1 MSKEKQ
7 PRKDHA
13 ENLRFQLERNQQL
26 QRRWES
32 EFDQA
37 SQWLLRN
44 WQTARL
50 RQTHADL
57 LQNPRYCPAV
67 EFFLHELYGDR
78 DFSRRD
84 HDIERAYPI
93 IVRTMPAGALH
104 SVVMAIELNVLSHE
118 LDADLLRV
126 LIDEFAITDQIS
138 EDTYLRAYRHCD
150 NYEQRL
156 RQINLI
162 GILGQDLELIVAK
175 PLIYTALRVAKG
187 PAHLAGFGQLQQFI
201 ETGFNAFRKMG
212 KADTFLEAI
221 TQRELKIL
229 ERIYNQHPHPLD
241 LTKD

>member
-1 MSKEKQ
+1 MSTEKQ
-7 PRKDHA
+7 LRKDLA
-13 ENLRFQLERNQQL
+13 ADLRYQLERNQHL

-57 LQNPRYCPAV
+57 LQNSRYRPAV

-126 LIDEFAITDQIS
+126 LIDEFAVKDQLN
-138 EDTYLRAYRHCD
+138 EEVYVRAYRHCD
-150 NYEQRL
+150 NYAQRL
-156 RQINLI
+156 RQIELI
-162 GILGQDLELIVAK
+162 GILGRDLELIVVK
-175 PLIYTALRVAKG
+175 PLIYTALRLAKG
-187 PAHLAGFGQLQQFI
+187 RPIWRGSDSYSNLLKPDLTPFGIWEKPTHSWKPLPG
-201 ETGFNAFRKMG
+201 ERCKYLNAF
-212 KADTFLEAI
+212 TI
-221 TQRELKIL
+221 TTPVLW
-229 ERIYNQHPHPLD
+229 
-241 LTKD
+241 T